1 MGIFSDQESNWYL
14 LHWQADSSPLSH
26 QGSPHC
32 SFGCISL
39 IISDIKHLFMYL
51 LVDICMS
58 SLEKS
63 LFRSPACVL
72 IGWFSFFFFF
82 NIEMHELLKNLE
94 IDLRHG
100 RPGEAEADQLL

>member
-1 MGIFSDQESNWYL
+1 
-14 LHWQADSSPLSH
+14 
-26 QGSPHC
+26 
-32 SFGCISL
+32 
-39 IISDIKHLFMYL
+39 MYL

-94 IDLRHG
+94 IDLLTS
-100 RPGEAEADQLL
+100 PILWVVFCLWFSLLCKNF